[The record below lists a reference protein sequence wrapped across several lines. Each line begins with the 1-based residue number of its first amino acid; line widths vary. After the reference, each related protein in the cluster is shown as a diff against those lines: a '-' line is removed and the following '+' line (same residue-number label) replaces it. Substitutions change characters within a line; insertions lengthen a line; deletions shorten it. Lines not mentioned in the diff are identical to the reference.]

1 MASLFEKA
9 IISREVGDLTD
20 YEPPG
25 TIFVIFENICDT
37 TKILILAF
45 KPINVNSSRCFSE
58 QNGKFITV
66 KGTQHKSII
75 NSDIN
80 MINNV
85 LKYMS
90 IINFHKYIKIKV
102 SYFNY

>member
-20 YEPPG
+20 YEPRE

-37 TKILILAF
+37 TKMLILAF
-45 KPINVNSSRCFSE
+45 KPINVNSSRRFSE
-58 QNGKFITV
+58 QNGKFITF

-80 MINNV
+80 TTNNV
-85 LKYMS
+85 FQ
-90 IINFHKYIKIKV
+90 IHVN
-102 SYFNY
+102 N